1 MDFKVALQHLL
12 GEVMGIRK
20 TVFFVAAL
28 IVCGSVFA
36 QQKITNFGVIDT
48 ERVYAAFSHNSAK
61 MKNYEKAQSDVQAE
75 LDRRTEEIRAIQT
88 KIQEAQ
94 ELNLSDDV
102 KKYQNELRTKAAA
115 LKTYKDSKEKELASM
130 KKSLSQNDEFY
141 KKLNSTLRRI
151 AENEGLSMILNVD
164 NNQFILWYSP
174 AVDITDKVIDALSR

>member
-1 MDFKVALQHLL
+1 
-12 GEVMGIRK
+12 MGIRK

-48 ERVYAAFSHNSAK
+48 ERVYAAFSHNSTR

-75 LDRRTEEIRAIQT
+75 LDRRTEEIRSIQA